1 MIAKKIVNAGVFYII
16 ASVLAVFALLPF
28 IWMISTSFKTE
39 GTLMSIPIQWIPNP
53 ISFDAYRTLFEL
65 FPFARAFVNTSMIT
79 VGSTCIALLSSLMAA
94 YIFAK
99 VEFKGREVVFALY
112 LATMM
117 IPSQVVTI
125 PMFLIL
131 KELLLINT
139 FAGLMLPSLFKAF
152 SVFLMRQH
160 IMNIHNDYLD
170 AASMDGANRFHIF
183 LKIILPLCMPIILTL
198 TVLTVMEVWGDYF
211 WPLIVLT
218 EKEKMTLTLA
228 LSQLNGQYG
237 SKYNILMAGSL
248 ISMVPIIIL
257 YLFAQKYFKEG
268 LQLGGVK

>member
-1 MIAKKIVNAGVFYII
+1 MIVKKYVSISLFYIV
-16 ASVLAVFALLPF
+16 ATVLAGFALLPF
-28 IWMISTSFKTE
+28 IWMVSTSLKTE
-39 GTLMSIPIQWIPNP
+39 GALMTIPIQWIPNP
-53 ISFDAYRTLFEL
+53 ISFDAYVTLFEL
-65 FPFARAFVNTSMIT
+65 FPFARAFANTSIIT
-79 VGSTCIALLSSLMAA
+79 IGSTFISLFSSLLAA

-99 VEFKGREVVFALY
+99 VKFKGREIVFAFY

-139 FAGLMLPSLFKAF
+139 FAGLMLPSVFKAF

-170 AASMDGANRFHIF
+170 AASIDGANHFHIF
-183 LKIILPLCMPIILTL
+183 RAIIVPLCMPIILTL

-218 EKEKMTLTLA
+218 EKEKMTFTLA

-248 ISMVPIIIL
+248 ISMIPIITL
-257 YLFAQKYFKEG
+257 YMFAQKYFKEG